1 VESADD
7 GTLTTLAF
15 DGDCMPTAYAP
26 GSVTTVFA
34 PREDGEGSY
43 GVSFA
48 VEDGVRAAV
57 EPAAE
62 TSVRLDGE
70 PTDFEPV
77 EGVLDSLGVAA
88 TVELDADIPVGRGF
102 GASGAATLA
111 TALAADAAFELDLSR
126 EAAVDA
132 AHRAE
137 VAAGTGLGDVFVQDR
152 AGLAWNAGDGG
163 GRNRVERDDRIEYV
177 STGGIATE
185 SVLGDE
191 ASMARVADAGGDA
204 LTKFDPEDSLE
215 KWFETAW
222 AFARRT
228 GLPTPAVE
236 AAVGRVADAGGA
248 ATMAMVGETVLA
260 AGTEGVLPETTRI
273 TNDGA
278 HFC

>member
-1 VESADD
+1 
-7 GTLTTLAF
+7 
-15 DGDCMPTAYAP
+15 MPTAYAP

-34 PREDGEGSY
+34 PREDGEGSF

-48 VEDGVRAAV
+48 VADGVRATV
-57 EPAAE
+57 EPADE
-62 TSVRLDGE
+62 TAVRLDGE
-70 PTDFEPV
+70 AADFEPV

-88 TVELDADIPVGRGF
+88 AVELDAEIPVGRGF

-137 VAAGTGLGDVFVQDR
+137 VAAGTGLGDVFVQNR
-152 AGLAWNAGDGG
+152 AGLAWNTGDGN

-177 STGGIATE
+177 STGGIATA

-191 ASMARVADAGGDA
+191 ESMARVADAGRDA
-204 LTKFDPEDSLE
+204 LASFDPEEPLE
-215 KWFETAW
+215 TWFETAW
-222 AFARRT
+222 TFAQRT

-236 AAVGRVADAGGA
+236 EAVGRVAEAGGA

-260 AGTEGVLPETTRI
+260 AGVEGVLPEETRI
-273 TNDGA
+273 TNEGA
-278 HFC
+278 HLR

>member
-1 VESADD
+1 
-7 GTLTTLAF
+7 
-15 DGDCMPTAYAP
+15 MPTAYAP

-48 VEDGVRAAV
+48 VADGVRATV
-57 EPAAE
+57 DPADE
-62 TSVRLDGE
+62 TTVRLDGE

-77 EGVLDSLGVAA
+77 AGVLDSLDVAA
-88 TVELDADIPVGRGF
+88 TVDLDAEIPVGRGF

-111 TALAADAAFELDLSR
+111 TVLAADAAFELDLSR

-163 GRNRVERDDRIEYV
+163 GRNRIERDDRIEYV

-191 ASMARVADAGGDA
+191 ASMARVADAGTDA
-204 LTKFDPEDSLE
+204 LRSFDPEDSLE
-215 KWFETAW
+215 EWFETAW
-222 AFARRT
+222 TFARRT
-228 GLPTPAVE
+228 GLPTPAVRE
-236 AAVGRVADAGGA
+236 TVERVTEAGGA

-260 AGTEGVLPETTRI
+260 AGVEGVLPEETRI
-273 TNDGA
+273 TNEGA
-278 HFC
+278 HLVDRA